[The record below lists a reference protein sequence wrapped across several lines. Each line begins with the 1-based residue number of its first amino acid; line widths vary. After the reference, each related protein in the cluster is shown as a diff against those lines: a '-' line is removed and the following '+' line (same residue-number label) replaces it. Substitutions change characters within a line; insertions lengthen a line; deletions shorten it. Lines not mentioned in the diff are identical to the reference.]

1 MDRGTKFFS
10 PKRFIIV
17 LAIPALGF
25 TLIACG
31 GNSKKKDDKSAK
43 STGSLSRTYKIID
56 ENGHESGTL
65 TIDPA
70 GGVVLR
76 DENGK
81 VVGKFKQDTPAQT
94 QQTETQPATQ
104 SEEAKSEDEGE
115 ESKPKE

>member
-1 MDRGTKFFS
+1 MDTVTKFFS
-10 PKRFIIV
+10 PQRCIIV
-17 LAIPALGF
+17 LAILALGF
-25 TLIACG
+25 ALIACSG
-31 GNSKKKDDKSAK
+31 TSEQKSVK
-43 STGSLSRTYKIID
+43 PSEGTGSLSRTFKIID
-56 ENGHESGTL
+56 EKGRESGTL

-104 SEEAKSEDEGE
+104 SEETKSKDEGE